1 MSSKLPPYQPP
12 SPFTPFLRRFTDEAA
27 VDLAETR
34 ALYNEVR
41 SAHRASMWGQS
52 DALERVHNHLVTCIS
67 ESTALPENETLLE
80 ALDRCQKEVLAL
92 ETTIFSSPE
101 IKWDV
106 AKLSMKEQV
115 DLRRFLRAQQHF
127 LANAEKV
134 GDLLGDAVAGILAGL
149 IGQLPKFEGD
159 EDDAALTVPLVALMN
174 KPGEVIDRLTN
185 TLIKPEL
192 SESGL
197 FVALTDRLY
206 RNICAA
212 SGIDPDDD
220 KPRKK
225 FITADES
232 ELPPVEL
239 AETYLRGTP
248 FLDLFLT
255 PVPFAIPEKARF
267 EHHWIVAPPGAGKS
281 TTLQYL
287 ISRDLVK
294 VAAGEAS
301 VVVMESNRD
310 LIKAVEGL
318 KVFAPGGALDGK
330 LVVIDAEDVEWP
342 IALNLFDVGLSD
354 TQSYSPAAR
363 EGFRNAVLSLYDY
376 IFGALLS
383 AELTSRQ
390 HTLFNF
396 TIELLLNIPSATL
409 DTLIDLMQPG
419 GLAQFQHHVAALDPD
434 ARRFF
439 ELKFNSRE
447 FDRTKEQVVD
457 RLFAVKRIRTLSR
470 MFAAPK
476 SKFDFFAE
484 MGAGKVILINVPL
497 SLLQE
502 DGVEIVGRFFISMIL
517 LAAHKRQLLPRS
529 ERLPCFVYIDECQ
542 DFIRRDPKIPVI
554 LDQARK
560 LNVALIL
567 AHQRLQQL
575 QPYVLDAL
583 YGATA
588 IKFATKVSDAAA
600 HALARDMRTTPD
612 FILDQPPYYF
622 AAYVRGLTARA
633 LSIGIPLTDLNRAA
647 RMSRSEYDAVRQ
659 GLRARYAAERDTPRP
674 AATGPVEAPLGAVNP
689 GVESAAATVPAKSS
703 VSSPPTPPPD
713 DDWRS

>member
-1 MSSKLPPYQPP
+1 LSSKLPRYQPP
-12 SPFTPFLRRFTDEAA
+12 SPYTPFLRRFTDEAA

-34 ALYNEVR
+34 ALYDAVR
-41 SAHRASMWGQS
+41 AAHRASIWARD
-52 DALERVHNHLVTCIS
+52 DAVAVIHGHLVEQIA
-67 ESTALPENETLLE
+67 EHVALPNSTTLTQ
-80 ALDRCQKEVLAL
+80 ALDRCQKAVLAL
-92 ETTIFSSPE
+92 ETTIFTSPD
-101 IKWDV
+101 IRWDI
-106 AKLSMKEQV
+106 AQLSLKEQV

-127 LANAEKV
+127 LANAERV
-134 GDLLGDAVAGILAGL
+134 ADMLGDTVAGIFAGL
-149 IGQLPKFEGD
+149 IGEVPELGD
-159 EDDAALTVPLVALMN
+159 DDQEDDRALTVPLVALMA
-174 KPGEVIDRLTN
+174 KPREAVDRVIGSLTR
-185 TLIKPEL
+185 TETF
-192 SESGL
+192 EAGL
-197 FVALTDRLY
+197 FVTLADRLW
-206 RNICAA
+206 RNVCAA

-220 KPRKK
+220 KPRKPL
-225 FITADES
+225 ITAAES
-232 ELPPVEL
+232 DLSPTELV
-239 AETYLRGTP
+239 ETYLKGTP

-255 PVPFAIPEKARF
+255 PVPFVIPDKVRF

-287 ISRDLVK
+287 ITRDLMR
-294 VAAGEAS
+294 VATGEAS

-318 KVFAPGGALDGK
+318 KAFAPGQLLAGK
-330 LVVIDAEDVEWP
+330 LVVIDAEDVDWP
-342 IALNLFDVGLSD
+342 IALNLFDVGLGE
-354 TQSYSPAAR
+354 TGAYSPAER

-376 IFGALLS
+376 IFNALLS

-396 TIELLLNIPSATL
+396 TIELLLQIPSATL

-419 GLAQFQHHVAALDPD
+419 GLSQFDQYVAALDPD

-476 SKFDFFAE
+476 SKFDFFTE
-484 MGAGKVILINVPL
+484 MGAGKVILINLPQ

-517 LAAHKRQLLPRS
+517 LAAHRRQWLPKRQ
-529 ERLPCFVYIDECQ
+529 RLPCFVYIDECQ

-575 QPYVLDAL
+575 QPHVLDAL

-600 HALARDMRTTPD
+600 HALARDMRTTPE
-612 FILDQPPYYF
+612 FILDQPPYHF
-622 AAYVRGLTARA
+622 AAYVRGITDRA
-633 LSIGIPLTDLNRAA
+633 LSIRIPATDMNRYPRMTAAEHDTVRQRLRAA
-647 RMSRSEYDAVRQ
+647 
-659 GLRARYAAERDTPRP
+659 YATSRDTPSP
-674 AATGPVEAPLGAVNP
+674 AATGPDTPAQGAA
-689 GVESAAATVPAKSS
+689 E
-703 VSSPPTPPPD
+703 PTAPPPPSAEGA